1 MNLAWL
7 FFIFQGSVTAQEAE
21 ITTPAVP
28 VDSEN
33 GNSTESENNEG
44 VEKPENPTENDD
56 ETLQN
61 GTTTTDTPLVRPITR

>member
-7 FFIFQGSVTAQEAE
+7 FLIFQGSVTAQEAE
-21 ITTPAVP
+21 NTTQAVP
-28 VDSEN
+28 AQTEN

-44 VEKPENPTENDD
+44 IEKPENPTENDD
-56 ETLQN
+56 ETPQN